1 MKTRFRLIRR
11 GVRSNAFYCVDTK
24 TGKRAS
30 LQTGSM
36 DEARQIIQAKN
47 QAERQPFI
55 NLQIARA
62 YLTASDPAIST
73 RTWQTVME
81 EVCKSKRGETQS
93 RWLAAI
99 KDKAFESIR
108 NQPVLGTT
116 AEQFLR
122 VLETGKIATNIFL
135 RRLHNFAL
143 DMNWL
148 PCPIIPRRRWPA
160 VRYKIKRAITRDEH
174 EQIIEREKNPELNSF
189 YQLCWHLGGS
199 QSDMATLTAEDIDWQ
214 VGTISFSR
222 KKTGTP
228 VIVFLGEEV
237 QRLLKTLPS
246 FGHLFPRQAELHERH
261 RSKLFHR
268 RCQLLGITGISLHSY
283 RYAWA
288 ERAKVAGYPERFAQQ
303 ALGHSSKAV
312 HRAYAK
318 QAQVLLP
325 SLEEYEKRAKA
336 GNLITVVQPE
346 AAASAA

>member
-11 GVRSNAFYCVDTK
+11 GVRGGAFYCVDNK
-24 TGKRAS
+24 TGKRTS
-30 LQTGSM
+30 LQTGSK
-36 DEARQIIQAKN
+36 DEARQVIEAKN

-62 YLTASDPAIST
+62 YLMASDPTIAS

-81 EVCKSKRGETQS
+81 EIPKTTKGENQA
-93 RWLAAI
+93 RWLSAI
-99 KDKAFESIR
+99 RDSAFDSIR
-108 NQPVLGTT
+108 NQSVLGTT

-122 VLETGKIATNIFL
+122 VLENGTVSTNVYL
-135 RRLHNFAL
+135 RRIHNFAL

-148 PCPIIPRRRWPA
+148 PWPVIPKRRWPA
-160 VRYKIKRAITRDEH
+160 VHYKPKRAITREEH
-174 EQIIEREKNPELNSF
+174 LQILECEKNPELNAF
-189 YQLCWHLGGS
+189 YQMCWHLGGS
-199 QSDMATLTAEDIDWQ
+199 QSDVATLTAEDIDWQ

-228 VIVFLGEEV
+228 VIIFLGEEV
-237 QRLLKTLPS
+237 QRLLKILPT
-246 FGHLFPRQAELHERH
+246 FGHLFPRQAELHEKH
-261 RSKLFHR
+261 RAKLFRR

-288 ERAKVAGYPERFAQQ
+288 ERAKVAGYPERFAQE

-312 HRAYAK
+312 HRAYARK
-318 QAQVLLP
+318 AQVLLP

-336 GNLITVVQPE
+336 GNLITVVQREP
-346 AAASAA
+346 AASAA